1 MFIVVLAAAMGGT
14 VATGLPA
21 IATCVGVRFN
31 GLLLV
36 MATISLITSTAPG
49 VAAAVLDSGRE
60 VTLST
65 ATSTFFSFRVGSS

>member
-14 VATGLPA
+14 VATGFPA
-21 IATCVGVRFN
+21 IATCVGVRLN

-36 MATISLITSTAPG
+36 TATVSLITSTDPG

-60 VTLST
+60 VTWST